1 MIRFGIYDLAAIIK
15 ERANA
20 DADISYTRK
29 LLDKGAAHCARK
41 MGEEAVETII
51 ATLDGD
57 REQFVGECADLVYH
71 LLVLLQAKDVALSDV
86 EEELARRTKQSGL
99 DEKAARAKDR

>member
-1 MIRFGIYDLAAIIK
+1 MSGFGIYDLAAIIK
-15 ERANA
+15 ERASA

-51 ATLDGD
+51 ATLEGSS
-57 REQFVGECADLVYH
+57 EQFIGECADLIYH
-71 LLVLLQAKDVALSDV
+71 FLVLLEAKKVTLTDI
-86 EEELARRTKQSGL
+86 ENELAKRTKQSGL
-99 DEKAARAKDR
+99 DEKAARTKDK

>member
-1 MIRFGIYDLAAIIK
+1 MSRFGIYDLASIIK
-15 ERANA
+15 ERASA

-29 LLDKGAAHCARK
+29 LLDKGSAHCARK

-57 REQFVGECADLVYH
+57 REQFVGECADLIYH
-71 LLVLLQAKDVALSDV
+71 FLVLLEAKKVALSDV
-86 EEELARRTKQSGL
+86 EEELSKRTKQSGL
-99 DEKAARAKDR
+99 DEKAARAKD

>member
-1 MIRFGIYDLAAIIK
+1 MSRFGIYDLAAIIK
-15 ERANA
+15 ERASA

-29 LLDKGAAHCARK
+29 LLDKGSAHCARK

-57 REQFVGECADLVYH
+57 REQFVRECADLIYH
-71 LLVLLQAKDVALSDV
+71 FPVLLEAKKVPLSDGA
-86 EEELARRTKQSGL
+86 EELSKPTKHSGL
-99 DEKAARAKDR
+99 AAKAARSKD

>member
-1 MIRFGIYDLAAIIK
+1 MSRFGIYDLAAIIK

-20 DADISYTRK
+20 SADISYTRK

-51 ATLDGD
+51 ATLDGE
-57 REQFVGECADLVYH
+57 REQFIGECADLVYH
-71 LLVLLQAKDVALSDV
+71 LLVLLEAKNVALSDV
-86 EEELARRTKQSGL
+86 EEELAKRTKQSGL
-99 DEKAARAKDR
+99 DEKAARAKDK